1 MICSE
6 KERETCEVDK
16 LTREGCYYNKPS
28 KEEIKKDN
36 AKGEK
41 NEI

>member
-6 KERETCEVDK
+6 KERETCNFEK
-16 LTREGCYYNKPS
+16 LGCNGCYYNKPS

-36 AKGEK
+36 AEGEN